1 MKKVSLALMA
11 FALLVFWSCEKGIEQ
26 PTVFPKYFVW
36 TGVKPKGKIRLFYD
50 KKEITDQV
58 EIDRVLNDT
67 SRHFGESFKNLNVY
81 LNIPVPQI
89 GDTILIFTHPDTVR
103 IRNSVY
109 TSLFK
114 DRMFTFTGLD
124 RVFYNRSTGEIDPF
138 SFQKHKPVQGPA
150 LPLIT
155 GYTHSAYLVHVTYGD
170 YNSMELPAMG
180 TIFKRF
186 IKNSFGTSGYMN
198 SMRGVFNEFDKN
210 YIQKMEK
217 GDTLLIQEYIYELKA
232 K

>member
-1 MKKVSLALMA
+1 MKKVSLVLMA
-11 FALLVFWSCEKGIEQ
+11 FTLLVFWSCEKGIEQ

-67 SRHFGESFKNLNVY
+67 SKHFGESFKALNVY
-81 LNIPVPQI
+81 LTIPVPQI
-89 GDTILIFTHPDTVR
+89 KDTVLTFTHPDTVR
-103 IRNSVY
+103 FRNSVY
-109 TSLFK
+109 TSLLK
-114 DRMFTFTGLD
+114 DHMFTFTSGD
-124 RVFYNRSTGEIDPF
+124 RVLYNMSTGEIDPF

-155 GYTHSAYLVHVTYGD
+155 GYTHSAQLVHVAYGD
-170 YNSMELPAMG
+170 YNSMELPVMG
-180 TIFKRF
+180 SVFKRF
-186 IKNSFGTSGYMN
+186 VKNSLGTSGYIN
-198 SMRGVFNEFDKN
+198 SMRGVFNEFDEG
-210 YIQKMEK
+210 YILKMQK
-217 GDTLLIQEYIYELKA
+217 GDTLLIQEYLYELKA